1 MAILLTIER
10 ELKQTHPS
18 FIPIALGNII
28 TLEGTSGILSYLSNI
43 KMEDI
48 STDLILLLDALR
60 SALKFSDNLE
70 DPILLSIFDNFME
83 KGYAE

>member
-1 MAILLTIER
+1 MLLIEQ
-10 ELKQTHPS
+10 EFNNKPPS
-18 FIPIALGNII
+18 VISAALGNMIRKEGELGII
-28 TLEGTSGILSYLSNI
+28 SYLATL

-70 DPILLSIFDNFME
+70 DPILLGISDNRRE
-83 KGYAE
+83 NECA

>member
-1 MAILLTIER
+1 MIQTIRQELNKTSPPAILST
-10 ELKQTHPS
+10 
-18 FIPIALGNII
+18 LGSII
-28 TLEGTSGILSYLSNI
+28 RTGGEQGIISYLATL

-70 DPILLSIFDNFME
+70 DPILLGIFDNHIANE
-83 KGYAE
+83 RA